1 MLFRS
6 SYKGVIHG
14 TQELSGGQIANLRTR
29 EEIRINN
36 IVIPANTLLSGN
48 TRISQGRVMID
59 VSSVRLRNDI
69 YSVSI
74 TVYGSDGLPGLPTS
88 MSMVDNA
95 INKEVTNEAISQ
107 VGRTGVI
114 GNIASKVASTAVR
127 DKNQKITLIDSQSIY
142 FKVNERR

>member
-1 MLFRS
+1 MAARIPSEAKPEATDKVIGNNDNDRDIRLQQMREGWGNKS
-6 SYKGVIHG
+6 SNRVEERGRSYKGVIHG

-69 YSVSI
+69 FCIHHCLRVRWSSRSTNI
-74 TVYGSDGLPGLPTS
+74 NEYG
-88 MSMVDNA
+88 
-95 INKEVTNEAISQ
+95 
-107 VGRTGVI
+107 
-114 GNIASKVASTAVR
+114 
-127 DKNQKITLIDSQSIY
+127 
-142 FKVNERR
+142 

>member
-1 MLFRS
+1 
-6 SYKGVIHG
+6 
-14 TQELSGGQIANLRTR
+14 
-29 EEIRINN
+29 
-36 IVIPANTLLSGN
+36 
-48 TRISQGRVMID
+48 
-59 VSSVRLRNDI
+59 
-69 YSVSI
+69 
-74 TVYGSDGLPGLPTS
+74 
-88 MSMVDNA
+88 MVDNA